1 MDAMTITTKEY
12 SAMKGLP
19 KKVESVCPEC
29 GKVLEAEHY
38 EKDGKVYSKK
48 TCPEHGEFDCLIWS
62 SVEQYLRAETYA
74 KDGIGLENPD
84 DTTAKG
90 SNVIIKI
97 GDKPVSLKSSTSL
110 ANIDL
115 TNRCNMT
122 CPICFAEANSAGY
135 VYEPSFDQVMAM
147 LKTLRDEKPIKCTA
161 VQFSGG
167 EPTIYPRFVDVIKAA
182 KDMGFAQV
190 QVATNGIEFAKSV
203 EFCQKVKD
211 AGLNT
216 IYLSFD
222 GVTDEPYIQARN
234 RKMFHVKLQVLDNL
248 RKIEHPPSVVLV
260 PTIVKGVND
269 HQIGDIIKFAFDNS
283 DIIRGVNFQPVSF
296 TGRITREELEKGR
309 YTIPDL
315 MRDVQEQT
323 GYAKPDD
330 WFPVPVV
337 SSVSKYASAYLGRPM
352 VTFTAHPHCGMATYI
367 LKGED
372 GEYVPMPRFIDV
384 KKFVMGLDE
393 LADAMEKARFKK
405 WQLFKLVGL
414 LNTCIDEDKM
424 PKGMKKKDIV
434 RLIKG
439 VMSDSSKKTLAGFS
453 WNAMY
458 IGAMHFQDAYNYDIE
473 RVERCAIHYVTPDLR
488 VIPFCA
494 YNGGPYYRMEIE
506 KKYSM
511 PIAEWKEK
519 HKEEAKSLENA
530 LIVPEDQRPDQ

>member
-1 MDAMTITTKEY
+1 MNLQIIFQLIKE
-12 SAMKGLP
+12 
-19 KKVESVCPEC
+19 
-29 GKVLEAEHY
+29 
-38 EKDGKVYSKK
+38 
-48 TCPEHGEFDCLIWS
+48 
-62 SVEQYLRAETYA
+62 
-74 KDGIGLENPD
+74 
-84 DTTAKG
+84 
-90 SNVIIKI
+90 
-97 GDKPVSLKSSTSL
+97 
-110 ANIDL
+110 
-115 TNRCNMT
+115 
-122 CPICFAEANSAGY
+122 
-135 VYEPSFDQVMAM
+135 
-147 LKTLRDEKPIKCTA
+147 
-161 VQFSGG
+161 
-167 EPTIYPRFVDVIKAA
+167 
-182 KDMGFAQV
+182 
-190 QVATNGIEFAKSV
+190 
-203 EFCQKVKD
+203 
-211 AGLNT
+211 
-216 IYLSFD
+216 
-222 GVTDEPYIQARN
+222 
-234 RKMFHVKLQVLDNL
+234 
-248 RKIEHPPSVVLV
+248 
-260 PTIVKGVND
+260 
-269 HQIGDIIKFAFDNS
+269 
-283 DIIRGVNFQPVSF
+283 
-296 TGRITREELEKGR
+296 
-309 YTIPDL
+309 
-315 MRDVQEQT
+315 
-323 GYAKPDD
+323 
-330 WFPVPVV
+330 
-337 SSVSKYASAYLGRPM
+337 
-352 VTFTAHPHCGMATYI
+352 
-367 LKGED
+367 ED